1 MVVWPLLYFELTAV
15 IIRRLKLYT
24 IATSNTASL
33 GTGGKMAV
41 AGIGKMAA
49 KGVKNIQLHFFNLLY
64 LEKEQRYGGAGEV
77 SGGLYLF
84 VT

>member
-1 MVVWPLLYFELTAV
+1 MVVDLFYILITAV
-15 IIRRLKLYT
+15 IIRRLKFYT
-24 IATSNTASL
+24 TASL
-33 GTGGKMAV
+33 GTGQKMAV